1 MATYSSSTAP
11 KSKRAKVLTRRPR
24 PHSLERKAAVL
35 GTEKI
40 EIAK

>member
-1 MATYSSSTAP
+1 
-11 KSKRAKVLTRRPR
+11 
-24 PHSLERKAAVL
+24 VL